1 MFVIVVYV
9 CDVVCIVDV
18 VGFVVVEDK
27 RIKKRIKKNAPL
39 NDAFLILHYRFK
51 NYLAFVPDVAAA
63 QITTPKAILLTKSA
77 KLYTIF
83 RVPASALPVYPR

>member
-1 MFVIVVYV
+1 MWRLQKIKCFRVNCSQLIALHP
-9 CDVVCIVDV
+9 
-18 VGFVVVEDK
+18 K
-27 RIKKRIKKNAPL
+27 SKKRIKKNAPL

-51 NYLAFVPDVAAA
+51 NYLAFVSDVAAA